1 VYGQKRVGKSYL
13 CSVLKYKLDFL
24 KLVQVDVNSLIL
36 KFNEFDVLKIYLDLV
51 FQSIE
56 GVNHMI
62 ILDHMDLAHPNKIFQ
77 R

>member
-1 VYGQKRVGKSYL
+1 
-13 CSVLKYKLDFL
+13 
-24 KLVQVDVNSLIL
+24 VDVNSLIL

-56 GVNHMI
+56 GVNHLI